1 MSGPGGVGTVELP
14 AGGDP
19 VAWHDAENGAFG
31 ADLELFER
39 LASEHPGV
47 IADLGA
53 GTGRVA
59 LPLAAAGHPV
69 VAVDSDATLLATLAD
84 RARER
89 GLDVATACCD
99 VRALD
104 LRERFPLILAPMQL
118 LHIVGGEAGRRRALG
133 RVRSHLEPGGRFC
146 AVVLE
151 EPLPIGT
158 GHPEPLPDVREVDGW
173 VHSSLPVE
181 VRIDEDGISMVRS
194 RQLVA
199 PDGTLTESRH
209 TIALDRFSL
218 ADLDRDADAAGL
230 WIVGCE
236 RLPSTIEY
244 EDSLAVFMEAR
255 DG

>member
-1 MSGPGGVGTVELP
+1 MSRHAGAAESP
-14 AGGDP
+14 AVGDP
-19 VAWHDAENGAFG
+19 VAWHDAENGAFA

-39 LASEHPGV
+39 LACRYPDGL
-47 IADLGA
+47 ADLGA

-59 LPLAAAGHPV
+59 LPLAAAGHTV
-69 VAVDSDATLLATLAD
+69 TAVDSDGALLDELAD

-89 GLDVATACCD
+89 GLDVATARCD

-104 LRERFPLILAPMQL
+104 LGRRFPLIIAPMQL
-118 LHIVGGEAGRRRALG
+118 LHILGGEAGRRRALAA
-133 RVRSHLEPGGRFC
+133 VRSHLEPGGRFC

-151 EPLPIGT
+151 EPLPT
-158 GHPEPLPDVREVDGW
+158 GVARPDPVPDVREVAGW

-181 VRIDEDGISMVRS
+181 VRIDRSLIRMVRM
-194 RQLVA
+194 RQLVT
-199 PDGTLTESRH
+199 PGGGFSESRH
-209 TIALDRFSL
+209 VVELDRFSL

-236 RLPSTIEY
+236 RLPSTIEF
-244 EDSLAVFMEAR
+244 EDSIAVLMEAR

>member
-1 MSGPGGVGTVELP
+1 MSGPGRDGTVELP
-14 AGGDP
+14 AAGDP
-19 VAWHDAENGAFG
+19 VAWHDAENAAFA

-39 LASEHPGV
+39 LASEHPGGV
-47 IADLGA
+47 ADLGA

-59 LPLAAAGHPV
+59 LPLAAAGHRV
-69 VAVDSDATLLATLAD
+69 TAIDSDATLLAALGE

-89 GLDVATACCD
+89 GLDVETARCD

-104 LRERFPLILAPMQL
+104 LDCRFSLIVAPMQL
-118 LHIVGGEAGRRRALG
+118 LHIVGGEGGRRRTLAG
-133 RVRSHLEPGGRFC
+133 VRSHLEPGGRFC

-158 GHPEPLPDVREVDGW
+158 GRPDPLPDVREVAGW

-181 VRIDEDGISMVRS
+181 VGIDEDGIRMVRT

-199 PDGTLTESRH
+199 PDGTLSEATH

-218 ADLDRDADAAGL
+218 ADLDRDADATGL

-236 RLPSTIEY
+236 RLPSTVEY
-244 EDSLAVFMEAR
+244 EDSIAIYMEAR

>member
-1 MSGPGGVGTVELP
+1 MSGTRGTGTVEVP

-19 VAWHDAENGAFG
+19 IVWHDAENGAFA
-31 ADLELFER
+31 ADLGLFER
-39 LASEHPGV
+39 LASEHPGG

-69 VAVDSDATLLATLAD
+69 TAVDSDATLLAALAD

-99 VRALD
+99 VVGLD
-104 LRERFPLILAPMQL
+104 LDRRFPLVLAPMQL
-118 LHIVGGEAGRRRALG
+118 LHIVGGQSGRRRALAG
-133 RVRSHLEPGGRFC
+133 VRSHLEPGGRFC

-151 EPLPIGT
+151 EPLPVGT
-158 GHPEPLPDVREVDGW
+158 GRPEPLPDVREVGGW
-173 VHSSLPVE
+173 THSSLPVE
-181 VRIDEDGISMVRS
+181 VRIAEDGISMVLS

-199 PDGTLTESRH
+199 PDGTLSETRH
-209 TIALDRFSL
+209 EIALDRFSL
-218 ADLDRDADAAGL
+218 ADLDRDAEAAGL

-244 EDSLAVFMEAR
+244 EDSIAVFMEAR